1 METGPSELSNS
12 RGPVHDLQKIDR
24 VRRDSVGNSV
34 HRNAELRNRYR
45 RETRDRRR
53 GRRSATL
60 PIYSLRGVATWEK
73 VIAAPWLASFRS
85 AAFAQMLLAYT
96 SLCLLRGSPSFV

>member
-12 RGPVHDLQKIDR
+12 RGPVHDLQKSTEFGAI
-24 VRRDSVGNSV
+24 VGNSF